1 VKSRRWLD
9 SAVAVFGVLSF
20 LSLVGMYLAGHDIWH
35 DYASPEVFDRA
46 GQALPP
52 WYSPYNRTPL
62 EWGMMQVGYLLI
74 VIFHVLLFVRF
85 LLRSK
90 ETAPKTPS

>member
-1 VKSRRWLD
+1 
-9 SAVAVFGVLSF
+9 
-20 LSLVGMYLAGHDIWH
+20 
-35 DYASPEVFDRA
+35 
-46 GQALPP
+46 
-52 WYSPYNRTPL
+52 
-62 EWGMMQVGYLLI
+62 MQVGYLLI